1 MQNYETIDGP
11 KIGELIR
18 GLIENK
24 TLVHVSVPQTEYE
37 RLTLV
42 LNTRTEETG
51 PVFQIDPPEGLLP
64 TLAQNPVKKMD
75 FQFSTTDRLPHKFS
89 AAISHIDANEIWLCH
104 PEFIQRHQLRRNF
117 RIKAPSNAR
126 ATIQIG
132 DRQIKMTVD
141 NISLCG
147 FFCHCPNSVKGL
159 ISMGQLINDVD
170 MLFTIGGESQQAT
183 IKRTM
188 VRRLEGRTH
197 PKHFGLALEFLDMDG
212 ETKKHL
218 TQIIYKL
225 QREFLKNRLKG

>member
-24 TLVHVSVPQTEYE
+24 TLVHVSVPRTEYE

-42 LNTRTEETG
+42 LDARTEDTG
-51 PVFQIDPPEGLLP
+51 LVFQIDPPEGLLP
-64 TLAQNPVKKMD
+64 TLAQNPVKD
-75 FQFSTTDRLPHKFS
+75 LYFQFSTPDRLPHRFT
-89 AAISHIDANEIWLCH
+89 AVISRIDGNEIWLRH
-104 PEFIQRHQLRRNF
+104 PEFIQRYQLRRNF
-117 RIKAPSNAR
+117 RIKAPSNAQ
-126 ATIQIG
+126 ATIQID
-132 DRQIKMTVD
+132 DRQIKVTVD
-141 NISLCG
+141 NISLGG

-159 ISMGQLINDVD
+159 ISMDQLIHDVD
-170 MLFTIGGESQQAT
+170 MFFMIGGESQQAT
-183 IKRTM
+183 IKRTR

-197 PKHFGLALEFLDMDG
+197 PKHFGLALEFVDMDG
-212 ETKKHL
+212 EMKKHL